1 MAPRGVRAGRPRP
14 PGPVRSRCALPSPF
28 PPAPRP
34 PSIWRRPSR
43 PEPAGLGQAFAD
55 RKPSH
60 SRASVCC
67 PATVWAMQMLS
78 SNFLSGTGDAM
89 ALLDSKVAL
98 ITGAARG
105 IGRAAAELFAREGAR
120 LVINDL
126 DKEPLR
132 EAAEALRRAGAE
144 TAVLPGSVTD
154 RDFPEKWIQ
163 CALDRFG
170 RIDII
175 VNNAG
180 LTWDAVIHKMTDE
193 QWDRIIDLHLKAPF
207 RIIRAAAPYLRET
220 AKSEALRG
228 PIPCRKIIN
237 VSSTSGVAGNAG
249 QANYSAAKMG
259 IVGLTKTVAKEWG
272 PFNITCNAVAY
283 GFID

>member
-1 MAPRGVRAGRPRP
+1 
-14 PGPVRSRCALPSPF
+14 
-28 PPAPRP
+28 
-34 PSIWRRPSR
+34 
-43 PEPAGLGQAFAD
+43 
-55 RKPSH
+55 
-60 SRASVCC
+60 
-67 PATVWAMQMLS
+67 
-78 SNFLSGTGDAM
+78 M

-126 DKEPLR
+126 DKKPLR

-207 RIIRAAAPYLRET
+207 RIIRAAASYLRET
-220 AKSEALRG
+220 AKAEALRG

-237 VSSTSGVAGNAG
+237 VSSTSGMAGNAG
-249 QANYSAAKMG
+249 QVNYSAAKMG
-259 IVGLTKTVAKEWG
+259 IVGLTKTIAKEWG

-283 GFID
+283 GFIDTRLTQEKEKGVTAAEGIVLGIPKQARDAVLRQIPLGRAGTPQEAAGPMLFLASPLSDYVTGAVILVTGGLYM